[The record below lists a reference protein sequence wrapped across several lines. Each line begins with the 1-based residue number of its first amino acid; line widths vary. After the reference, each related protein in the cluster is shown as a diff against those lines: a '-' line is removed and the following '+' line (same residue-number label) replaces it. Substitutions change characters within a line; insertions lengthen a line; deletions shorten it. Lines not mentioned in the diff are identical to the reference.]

1 MFIHF
6 LNDKGRDGEWF
17 LEYREWVAAT
27 LDPAADISEAFRFEM
42 S

>member
-6 LNDKGRDGEWF
+6 LNDKGRDGEWS

-27 LDPAADISEAFRFEM
+27 LDPADILEAFRFEM